1 MFDQK
6 TIAQLGYYVYALIDP
21 DTNLPFYIGK
31 GKENRVFNH
40 VACSLD
46 KEYSSD
52 KYGKI
57 REIKGKGKNVN
68 HVIIRH
74 GLKESEAFEIEA
86 ALIDFMKYLNLDQT
100 NIQSGHYSEL
110 RGLMSSE
117 EIIRRYNAEQLTEL
131 SDPAIIININ
141 KKYMATRT
149 VESKDT
155 IYEATKEAWV
165 IAKGRLKEIKFALAE
180 YKGLIVEVFEIEEW
194 YPVETP
200 NRVRYGFNGKV
211 ASPEIRDKYL
221 NKSISDYKGRGVAN
235 PIRYQL

>member
-52 KYGKI
+52 KYDKI
-57 REIKGKGKNVN
+57 RDILKKGKEVK
-68 HVIIRH
+68 HIIIRH
-74 GLKESEAFEIEA
+74 GLKESEAFEIES
-86 ALIDFMKYLNLDQT
+86 ALIDLMKYLAFDQT

-149 VESKDT
+149 VESNNA
-155 IYEATKEAWV
+155 ILEATKEAWV
-165 IAKGRLKEIKFALAE
+165 IDKRRLNSIKFVLSE
-180 YKGLIVEVFEIEEW
+180 YKGLIVEVFEVKGW

-200 NRVRYGFNGKV
+200 EKIRYGFELEEAN
-211 ASPEIRDKYL
+211 PEIRDKYI
-221 NKSISDYKGRGVAN
+221 NKSISDKKRRGAAN
-235 PIRYQL
+235 PIRYKL

>member
-6 TIAQLGYYVYALIDP
+6 TISQLGYYVYALIDP

-31 GKENRVFNH
+31 GKDNRVFNH

-46 KEYSSD
+46 EEYSSD
-52 KYGKI
+52 KYDKI
-57 REIKGKGKNVN
+57 REIHKANKKVR

-74 GLKESEAFEIEA
+74 GLKESEAFEIES
-86 ALIDFMKYLNLDQT
+86 ALIDFLKYLNFDST

-110 RGLMSSE
+110 RGLMTSD

-149 VESKDT
+149 VESRNG

-165 IAKGRLKEIKFALAE
+165 IDKRKIDQIKFALSE
-180 YKGLIVEVFEIEEW
+180 YKGLIVEVFEIEDW
-194 YPVETP
+194 YPVQTP
-200 NRVRYGFNGKV
+200 EKIRYGFNGKP
-211 ASPEIRDKYL
+211 AQPEIRNKYI
-221 NKSISDYKGRGVAN
+221 NKSISEKKGPGMAN
-235 PIRYQL
+235 PIRYKL